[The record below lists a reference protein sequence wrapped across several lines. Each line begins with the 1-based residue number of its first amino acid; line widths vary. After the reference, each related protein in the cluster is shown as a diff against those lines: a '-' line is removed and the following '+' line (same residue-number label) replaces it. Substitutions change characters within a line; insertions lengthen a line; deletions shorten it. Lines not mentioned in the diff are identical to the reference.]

1 MFLPLVDTY
10 ESAVP
15 PTLRNKDWLHESI
28 TRDVSICQGHVSI
41 CQGHVSICMRLGTV
55 GTKVAQSINEVKNG

>member
-41 CQGHVSICMRLGTV
+41 CMRLGTV